1 MSRNIFV
8 RHIDDI
14 GHDERRSQDERN
26 DTSELEYKLY
36 KVIKAGNAIVNA
48 QTPTER
54 VIAIHD
60 WKEAIK

>member
-1 MSRNIFV
+1 VSRNIFV

-14 GHDERRSQDERN
+14 GHNEPCPQDERN
-26 DTSELEYKLY
+26 DTSELELKLY
-36 KVIKAGNAIVNA
+36 RVIRAGNAIVGA

>member
-14 GHDERRSQDERN
+14 GHDERGPQNERN

>member
-60 WKEAIK
+60 WKEVIK

>member
-1 MSRNIFV
+1 MRNIFV

-60 WKEAIK
+60 WREVIK

>member
-14 GHDERRSQDERN
+14 GHDERVRTDEQN
-26 DTSELEYKLY
+26 DTSELELKLY
-36 KVIKAGNAIVNA
+36 RVIRAGNAIVGA

>member
-1 MSRNIFV
+1 MSRNIFI

-14 GHDERRSQDERN
+14 GHDERVRTDERN
-26 DTSELEYKLY
+26 DTSELEAKLY
-36 KVIKAGNAIVNA
+36 RVIKAGNAIVNA
-48 QTPTER
+48 QTPVER